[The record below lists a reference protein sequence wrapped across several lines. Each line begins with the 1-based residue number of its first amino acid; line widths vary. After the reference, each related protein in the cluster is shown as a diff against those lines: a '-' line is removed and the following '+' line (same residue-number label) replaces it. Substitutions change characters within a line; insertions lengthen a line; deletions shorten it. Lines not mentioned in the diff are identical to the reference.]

1 MDSCYI
7 HGSEELHEL
16 TAPAE
21 DAVGHDLDV
30 FLIKRNT
37 QLPTH
42 KTELSS
48 VCISNMS
55 SSKSIFFKEVRESR
69 GVHAVRLLKSCH
81 VTQCSP
87 QLHAISLVYSK
98 HLRRTTPGSLRY
110 GTSP

>member
-1 MDSCYI
+1 MSSQEVQMLTMFFSAESAFAWDSSLMDSRYT

-16 TAPAE
+16 VVTAPAE

-37 QLPTH
+37 QPPTY

-55 SSKSIFFKEVRESR
+55 SSKSILFKEVRESR
-69 GVHAVRLLKSCH
+69 GVHATRLFKSCH

-87 QLHAISLVYSK
+87 
-98 HLRRTTPGSLRY
+98 
-110 GTSP
+110 